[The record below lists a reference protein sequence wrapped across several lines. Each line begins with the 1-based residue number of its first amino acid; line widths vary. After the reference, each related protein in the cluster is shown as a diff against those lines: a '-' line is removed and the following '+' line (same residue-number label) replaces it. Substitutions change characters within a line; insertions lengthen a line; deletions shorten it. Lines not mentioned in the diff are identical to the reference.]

1 VSGLYARGMSAKGKL
16 LARGL
21 PRAAARVPGLKRL
34 PVFKLV
40 TLAQLALVAREH
52 LQRLEPAERRRL
64 AELAR
69 GGRGL
74 SASEREELRGL
85 VAKVDP
91 RGFAGLS
98 MAQLSPV
105 PLPKRLTGGH

>member
-1 VSGLYARGMSAKGKL
+1 M
-16 LARGL
+16 
-21 PRAAARVPGLKRL
+21 AARVPGLKRL

-40 TLAQLALVAREH
+40 ALAQLALVAREH
-52 LQRLEPAERRRL
+52 IQRLEPAERRRL

-74 SASEREELRGL
+74 SASEREELGGL
-85 VAKVDP
+85 VARVDP

-98 MAQLSPV
+98 VAQLSPV

>member
-1 VSGLYARGMSAKGKL
+1 MATH
-16 LARGL
+16 
-21 PRAAARVPGLKRL
+21 VPGLKRL

-40 TLAQLALVAREH
+40 TLAQLALLAREH
-52 LQRLEPAERRRL
+52 VQRLQPVERRRL

-91 RGFAGLS
+91 QGFARLS
-98 MAQLSPV
+98 AAQLSPI
-105 PLPKRLTGGH
+105 PLPKRLTGGERRGS